1 MLILSLHAAV
11 VPKPANLSSLN
22 SCSKPDWKIYSFYC
36 GKFQK
41 VYVSDLLSVM
51 EYINYQND
59 DHRKD

>member
-1 MLILSLHAAV
+1 MHTAV
-11 VPKPANLSSLN
+11 VPKASNLSSLN
-22 SCSKPDWKIYSFYC
+22 SRSKHDWKIYSFYC

-51 EYINYQND
+51 EYINYQNY